1 MDPIFRFVQ
10 IELYDRDSRC
20 TTLHPPYPPSTHDL
34 GHSLS
39 RFEQN
44 VAVLTV
50 QRHTWLGL
58 QDWDFVLVR
67 CASSYGKEKK
77 RIEGVFWGV

>member
-20 TTLHPPYPPSTHDL
+20 TTLPPSTHDL
-34 GHSLS
+34 GHFLS

-50 QRHTWLGL
+50 QKAHMVGIT
-58 QDWDFVLVR
+58 
-67 CASSYGKEKK
+67 S
-77 RIEGVFWGV
+77 